1 MTRRYGGTGLGLAI
15 TRQLAELMGGQVGV
29 ESAEGRGSSFW
40 FTTRFEP
47 AEEPASAPTP
57 LEGLRVL
64 VADDQAFALT
74 ALARELTAL
83 GATVEA
89 MPTSDELF
97 KRAAL
102 PQGPHLVLLDE
113 SLPMR
118 GGAVALDAARRLA
131 GLPPVPAVLLTS
143 RTRAEG
149 LAYAEKLGFSTCLVK
164 PQRRSQLA
172 QALIGVMEAAA
183 TARTAP
189 KPVSTQSAIA
199 RPLPPVAAPPAVPG
213 ERPAPKPG
221 GLRVLVAEDNEVN
234 QKVVS
239 RMLERLGHSV
249 EIATNGKDAFER
261 AKASS
266 FDIVLM
272 DCQMPEMDGFEATA
286 RIRAALVGR
295 RRMPILALTANA
307 SDADRQ
313 RCLDAGMDAHLSK
326 PLKLEKLA
334 DALATWAPTAAEAKR
349 PA

>member
-1 MTRRYGGTGLGLAI
+1 MTR
-15 TRQLAELMGGQVGV
+15 VV
-29 ESAEGRGSSFW
+29 
-40 FTTRFEP
+40 
-47 AEEPASAPTP
+47 
-57 LEGLRVL
+57 
-64 VADDQAFALT
+64 
-74 ALARELTAL
+74 
-83 GATVEA
+83 
-89 MPTSDELF
+89 
-97 KRAAL
+97 
-102 PQGPHLVLLDE
+102 
-113 SLPMR
+113 
-118 GGAVALDAARRLA
+118 
-131 GLPPVPAVLLTS
+131 
-143 RTRAEG
+143 
-149 LAYAEKLGFSTCLVK
+149 
-164 PQRRSQLA
+164 
-172 QALIGVMEAAA
+172 
-183 TARTAP
+183 
-189 KPVSTQSAIA
+189 
-199 RPLPPVAAPPAVPG
+199 PPATPIAG
-213 ERPAPKPG
+213 QRPAKPTG

-249 EIATNGKDAFER
+249 ELAINGKDAFER

-334 DALATWAPTAAEAKR
+334 EALATWAPTAAEAKR